1 MKKHVWNPIRETTR
15 ALSVIHAH
23 AYVHMLTALCRCPL
37 NIYQV
42 QTIMHECVQQAK
54 GGAGPR
60 AAGKRHGGGSRK
72 TLHGAPLSVP
82 RLKAWSKFLRFIT
95 LKKRQKGAKK
105 KRKKARGAALRG
117 RADSEKRPFLTTETP
132 LRQIPSHHG
141 RKKKKK
147 RDGGR
152 EEPLKP
158 SYQITN
164 SWINMWPTLTAAF
177 RACTRTHTGSIY
189 HHKTMISFPGLSTHS
204 HTQNQ
209 NRGTKNGSMS

>member
-60 AAGKRHGGGSRK
+60 AAGKRDGGGGRK
-72 TLHGAPLSVP
+72 TFLGGQIREP

-147 RDGGR
+147 ERRRERGAAETFISNHELMDKRDR
-152 EEPLKP
+152 
-158 SYQITN
+158 
-164 SWINMWPTLTAAF
+164 
-177 RACTRTHTGSIY
+177 R
-189 HHKTMISFPGLSTHS
+189 
-204 HTQNQ
+204 
-209 NRGTKNGSMS
+209 